1 MGRRLVCQQRIC
13 APPPGA
19 TLSQLRWE
27 MRLHISDFFLSK
39 LSWPALELFVS
50 RALELLTENIWR
62 SLWVLT
68 FAAWSS
74 NLEKYILQ
82 LRQKHCEIWRNTF
95 ENFDKCI
102 VQFGEIH
109 LTIKTNAFCNLEK
122 YIWNIDK
129 YIWLT
134 LESRP
139 SPPSRQTGADG
150 SGFKTDSRADSNDT
164 QNGKPEHLSGQTL
177 SVWKWWFPWLYLKME
192 NLNY

>member
-1 MGRRLVCQQRIC
+1 MRRRLVCQQRIC

-82 LRQKHCEIWRNTF
+82 LRQMHCEIWRNTF

-109 LTIKTNAFCNLEK
+109 FTIKTNALCNLEK
-122 YIWNIDK
+122 YIWK
-129 YIWLT
+129 YWQIHLT
-134 LESRP
+134 YTWVSTFATCQADRCRRVRFQNRFSRW
-139 SPPSRQTGADG
+139 Q
-150 SGFKTDSRADSNDT
+150 
-164 QNGKPEHLSGQTL
+164 
-177 SVWKWWFPWLYLKME
+177 
-192 NLNY
+192 